1 MFCYGRMR
9 MKLLL
14 IGDETKL
21 SQTLSRILKKE
32 GYVVDDITDGEIGL
46 EMALFGSYDLIVLD
60 WLLPNIDGLTIV
72 KELRIQGIAIPILFL
87 TANDRMEDKIE
98 GLDAGADDYLVK
110 PFVTEEFLARLRAL
124 SRRKSKE
131 LVNNKLV
138 VAELVLDTSKCSVAK
153 GKDVI
158 KLSRKETLLLETLM
172 RNCGNVVTKERIF
185 ERLWGSY
192 SRNEFANVDLYIY
205 YLRRKIG
212 ASYIKTVRGVGYYLE
227 NKSGVS

>member
-1 MFCYGRMR
+1 

-14 IGDETKL
+14 IVDDTKF
-21 SQTLSRILKKE
+21 SKTLCQLLKKA
-32 GYVVDDITDGEIGL
+32 GYIVDEISDGEIGL

-72 KELRIQGIAIPILFL
+72 KELRIQGITLPILFL
-87 TANDRMEDKIE
+87 TANDRMEDKVE

-110 PFVTEEFLARLRAL
+110 PFCTEEFLARLRAL

-131 LVNNKLV
+131 LVESNLM
-138 VAELVLDTSKCSVAK
+138 VAGLILDTLKCNVSK
-153 GKDVI
+153 GTDLI

-192 SRNEFANVDLYIY
+192 SQNEYANVDLYIY
-205 YLRRKIG
+205 YLRKKIG

-227 NKSGVS
+227 KKSGVS

>member
-1 MFCYGRMR
+1 

-14 IGDETKL
+14 IGAETKL
-21 SQTLSRILKKE
+21 SNALCRILSKE
-32 GYVVDDITDGEIGL
+32 GYVVDGTMDSEIGL
-46 EMALFGSYDLIVLD
+46 EMALFGSYDLLVLD
-60 WLLPNIDGLTIV
+60 WLLPNIDGLSIV
-72 KELRIQGIAIPILFL
+72 KELRLQGITIPILL
-87 TANDRMEDKIE
+87 LSANSKLEDKVE

-110 PFVTEEFLARLRAL
+110 PFFNEELLARLRAL
-124 SRRKSKE
+124 SRRKNKE
-131 LVNNKLV
+131 LVDNNLM
-138 VAELVLDTSKCSVAK
+138 VAGLILDTLKCNVSK
-153 GKDVI
+153 GRELI
-158 KLSRKETLLLETLM
+158 NLSRKETLLLETLM

>member
-1 MFCYGRMR
+1 

-14 IGDETKL
+14 IEAEHQFPKKL
-21 SQTLSRILKKE
+21 CQLLKKE

-46 EMALFGSYDLIVLD
+46 EMALFGSYDLIILD

-72 KELRIQGIAIPILFL
+72 KELRFQGIAIPILFL
-87 TANDRMEDKIE
+87 TTNDRMEDKIN
-98 GLDAGADDYLVK
+98 GLDAGADDFLVK
-110 PFVTEEFLARLRAL
+110 PFITEELLARLRAL

-131 LVNNKLV
+131 LVDNNLM
-138 VAELVLDTSKCSVAK
+138 VAGLRLDSLKCKVAK
-153 GKDVI
+153 GKDFI

-205 YLRRKIG
+205 YLRKKIG
-212 ASYIKTVRGVGYYLE
+212 ASYIKTVHGVGYYFV
-227 NKSGVS
+227 NNSQ